1 MMIPILLRSW
11 ACLETLQKRGIHL
24 PIIECLSRKSPETC
38 RKETTQTALCSQLS
52 SPEHL
57 AEAPHSPTQEDF
69 FPMAEIRS
77 QIGPNSL
84 WQRPTPRQE
93 QGFLCPSL
101 QHYLRHFTR
110 EIKLLSTICSN
121 PENKRSNSPE
131 SNEIRYVTFYTIE
144 IRAYSYSPASQ
155 KRDSCRFQKA
165 LDLA

>member
-1 MMIPILLRSW
+1 M
-11 ACLETLQKRGIHL
+11 
-24 PIIECLSRKSPETC
+24 
-38 RKETTQTALCSQLS
+38 
-52 SPEHL
+52 
-57 AEAPHSPTQEDF
+57 AEAHPKTGTGVSVPLTAAAD
-69 FPMAEIRS
+69 
-77 QIGPNSL
+77 
-84 WQRPTPRQE
+84 
-93 QGFLCPSL
+93 
-101 QHYLRHFTR
+101 LRHFTR